1 MRDYM
6 QSVQAVDESV
16 GTVLDYLEQ
25 TGQINNTVIVYTSD
39 QGFFLGEHGFFDKR
53 FMYEPTLR
61 TPLVMRYPPLI
72 EAGSRSDKMV
82 LNLDYGATFLDLAN
96 ATKPDEV
103 QGESLVPVMKGEA
116 DNWRTSIYY
125 HYYEFPG
132 WHSVRKHYG
141 VRTENAKLIKFY
153 GDDINAEEMYD
164 LRLDTEE
171 LNNIYGRP

>member
-1 MRDYM
+1 M
-6 QSVQAVDESV
+6 
-16 GTVLDYLEQ
+16 
-25 TGQINNTVIVYTSD
+25 
-39 QGFFLGEHGFFDKR
+39 
-53 FMYEPTLR
+53 
-61 TPLVMRYPPLI
+61 I
-72 EAGSRSDKMV
+72 EAGSRTDKMV

-116 DNWRTSIYY
+116 YDWRTSIYY

-153 GDDINAEEMYD
+153 GDDIDAQEMYD
-164 LRLDTEE
+164 LRLDAEE